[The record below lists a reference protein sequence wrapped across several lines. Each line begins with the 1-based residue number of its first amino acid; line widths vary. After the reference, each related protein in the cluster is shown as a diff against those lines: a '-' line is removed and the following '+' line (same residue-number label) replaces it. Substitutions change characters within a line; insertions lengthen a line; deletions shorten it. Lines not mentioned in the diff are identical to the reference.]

1 MWDSKTQYP
10 KLMVGKR
17 ILGFKKKNLEGVNEW
32 CEGRAGSKRHENQ
45 TYAAPGFEIS
55 KHISVMWRTGRGGE
69 EGVAIKD
76 ATT

>member
-1 MWDSKTQYP
+1 M
-10 KLMVGKR
+10 
-17 ILGFKKKNLEGVNEW
+17 GFKDTIPQTDGWKEDSGIQKKNLEGVNEW

-55 KHISVMWRTGRGGE
+55 KYISVMWRTGRGGE